1 MNKLIPVLATL
12 AVAVSPT
19 AQAQSA
25 QEQLDSRLRAVEAII
40 DAQLARESVPGA
52 AMGIVHDQQLVWSHQ
67 FGVESLRTKR
77 DVTDDTAFS
86 ICSVSKLFNGIAAM
100 SLVDTGA
107 MDLDASLYD
116 YIGDVAPGDNTG
128 ADEPVT
134 LRNVLSHVS
143 GLPREGVED
152 FWAGTTF
159 PDVAALRDTTQR
171 HDQLYAP
178 YDHWQYSNL
187 GMALIGDAIGE
198 VSGQAWGDY
207 VSATILE
214 PLGMVNTT
222 TDMPFDRVGRGFARG
237 YYVRDAKGRRKPV
250 EEHQFR
256 AYAPAA
262 GVASSVN
269 DLARFASWHFRLR
282 EAGGQEI
289 LKASTLRQMMRVH
302 WVGAEFDEPGWGLA
316 YATRRYG
323 DTTLWGHGGYCPG
336 ARTSFTM
343 RLPDETAYIMMVT
356 ANDVAPGAHMHWVFD
371 FMNGAVTS
379 VYGEDAD
386 DAASDDDAS
395 ADVDLSE
402 YEGYYGV
409 ENYDW
414 DVYIGLD
421 DGALFAIPVYDRN
434 PANGVDLFVHDDGD
448 VFRYKRD
455 DGSLGEPVIFE
466 RDDAGN
472 IVSVTRHSYRY
483 TRVD

>member
-1 MNKLIPVLATL
+1 MKKLIPALATCL
-12 AVAVSPT
+12 LVASP
-19 AQAQSA
+19 ALEAQSA
-25 QEQLDSRLRAVEAII
+25 QERLDSRLRAVEAII

-67 FGVESLRTKR
+67 YGVESLRTKR

-100 SLVDTGA
+100 SLVDAGKL
-107 MDLDASLYD
+107 DLDARLYD
-116 YIGDVAPGDNTG
+116 YIGDVAPSDDTG

-152 FWAGTTF
+152 FWSNTTF
-159 PDVAALRDTTQR
+159 PDVATLRDTTQR

-178 YDHWQYSNL
+178 YDHWLYSYL
-187 GMALIGDAIGE
+187 CMALIGDAISE
-198 VSGQAWGDY
+198 ASSESWGDF

-214 PLGMVNTT
+214 PLGLENTT

-282 EAGGQEI
+282 EDGGQEI

-302 WVGAEFDEPGWGLA
+302 WVGSEFDEPGWGLA

-336 ARTSFTM
+336 ARTSFAM

-356 ANDVAPGAHMHWVFD
+356 ANDVAPGAHMRWVFD
-371 FMNGAVTS
+371 FINAAVTS
-379 VYGEDAD
+379 VYGEGAD
-386 DAASDDDAS
+386 DAPSDDDAS
-395 ADVDLSE
+395 SDADLTE
-402 YEGYYGV
+402 FEGYYAG

-414 DVYIGLD
+414 DVYIGID
-421 DGALFAIPVYDRN
+421 DDALFAIPVYDRN
-434 PANGVDLFVHDDGD
+434 PANGVDLFTHEDGD

-455 DGSLGEPVIFE
+455 DGSLAEPVIFE
-466 RDDAGN
+466 RDDKGS
-472 IVSVTRHSYRY
+472 IVSLTRHSYRY